1 MFFFMFLLSQY
12 SFWLQTK
19 DKTLPWF
26 PKAQRDIVKH
36 LVFPN
41 QKSKNRRHLD
51 RTIMQNEKR
60 VTVLN
65 IWSFVFC
72 LCFQA
77 VSVSLPLTW
86 RQVLFFCL
94 QMDLVE
100 FAAENKTKKKEKWKR
115 GKFYW
120 PSYLWNHPD
129 TSFIYIMNQ
138 NHIYINIFN
147 FQLVYMVIIWFLKN
161 I

>member
-1 MFFFMFLLSQY
+1 MICLSSKSRDYNLKEQFRHLFFPLCVCMCALNVFLFLFLLSQY

-65 IWSFVFC
+65 I
-72 LCFQA
+72 
-77 VSVSLPLTW
+77 
-86 RQVLFFCL
+86 
-94 QMDLVE
+94 
-100 FAAENKTKKKEKWKR
+100 
-115 GKFYW
+115 
-120 PSYLWNHPD
+120 
-129 TSFIYIMNQ
+129 
-138 NHIYINIFN
+138 
-147 FQLVYMVIIWFLKN
+147 
-161 I
+161 

>member
-1 MFFFMFLLSQY
+1 MICLSSKSRDYNLKEQFRHLFFPLCVYVCFECFFFMFLLSQY

-65 IWSFVFC
+65 I
-72 LCFQA
+72 
-77 VSVSLPLTW
+77 
-86 RQVLFFCL
+86 
-94 QMDLVE
+94 
-100 FAAENKTKKKEKWKR
+100 
-115 GKFYW
+115 
-120 PSYLWNHPD
+120 
-129 TSFIYIMNQ
+129 
-138 NHIYINIFN
+138 
-147 FQLVYMVIIWFLKN
+147 
-161 I
+161 